1 MVIQQMLDLGH
12 RVDDAG
18 YAHIMVDGSDEI
30 SGVLR
35 QINIKVPGA
44 LQQLR
49 LAVGQVGAQHSL
61 DDAVIV
67 GFVELIQTGSEQR
80 EGGTGKDVLGTAHLQ
95 LIADVQHGLAGS
107 DNIIGNED
115 VLTLDILAQVFMGNN
130 GVANRTCLTPVFSL
144 KENKLSMIFLLP
156 ATKISTLCSNKISKS
171 PLCCDKIIHSCG
183 F

>member
-1 MVIQQMLDLGH
+1 MVVQQMLDLGH

-61 DDAVIV
+61 DDAVVV
-67 GFVELIQTGSEQR
+67 GLVERQ
-80 EGGTGKDVLGTAHLQ
+80 
-95 LIADVQHGLAGS
+95 
-107 DNIIGNED
+107 
-115 VLTLDILAQVFMGNN
+115 
-130 GVANRTCLTPVFSL
+130 
-144 KENKLSMIFLLP
+144 
-156 ATKISTLCSNKISKS
+156 
-171 PLCCDKIIHSCG
+171 
-183 F
+183 

>member
-1 MVIQQMLDLGH
+1 MLDLGH

-18 YAHIMVDGSDEI
+18 NAHIMVDGSDEI

-67 GFVELIQTGSEQR
+67 GLVELLQTGGEQR
-80 EGGTGKDVLGTAHLQ
+80 EGAAGKDVAGTAHLQ
-95 LIADVQHGLAGS
+95 LVGDVQHGLAGG
-107 DNIIGNED
+107 DDVVGDED
-115 VLTLDILAQVFMGNN
+115 VLALNALAQILVRDD
-130 GVANRTCLTPVFSL
+130 GVATVDDAAVIAALV
-144 KENKLSMIFLLP
+144 EHAQVAAP
-156 ATKISTLCSNKISKS
+156 APEAL
-171 PLCCDKIIHSCG
+171 
-183 F
+183 

>member
-1 MVIQQMLDLGH
+1 MQQPHKNALVRNYYIRIPRLLQSIRAKSLPGAGYQRRANNLFRQLFLVADGNTVVIQQMLDLGH

-49 LAVGQVGAQHSL
+49 LAVGEVGAQHSL

-80 EGGTGKDVLGTAHLQ
+80 EGSVGDDAGGAVGP
-95 LIADVQHGLAGS
+95 ADG
-107 DNIIGNED
+107 
-115 VLTLDILAQVFMGNN
+115 
-130 GVANRTCLTPVFSL
+130 
-144 KENKLSMIFLLP
+144 
-156 ATKISTLCSNKISKS
+156 
-171 PLCCDKIIHSCG
+171 
-183 F
+183 

>member
-1 MVIQQMLDLGH
+1 MPLYATIIYAFPACCNQSGQKVWPGGRLQPQANNLFRQLFLVADGNTVVIQQMLDLGH

-67 GFVELIQTGSEQR
+67 GFVELIQTRQ
-80 EGGTGKDVLGTAHLQ
+80 
-95 LIADVQHGLAGS
+95 
-107 DNIIGNED
+107 
-115 VLTLDILAQVFMGNN
+115 
-130 GVANRTCLTPVFSL
+130 
-144 KENKLSMIFLLP
+144 
-156 ATKISTLCSNKISKS
+156 
-171 PLCCDKIIHSCG
+171 
-183 F
+183 